1 MDFKDAVYAYLF
13 ATGAFICRE
22 KNKLSLNGLN
32 LPHLSYELLIGAAR
46 FQRVRHEVYHR
57 HHRMVS
63 VLNHIVNQRQLLIQQ
78 ELLTFG

>member
-32 LPHLSYELLIGAAR
+32 LPHLSYELSI
-46 FQRVRHEVYHR
+46 
-57 HHRMVS
+57 
-63 VLNHIVNQRQLLIQQ
+63 
-78 ELLTFG
+78 